1 MGPAGHAP
9 RRWAGAAPY
18 LLCVAGG
25 LAVSA
30 AMVLTVQASEV
41 PRDESPD
48 PDQRALA
55 LVRQMTL
62 DEKIHLLH
70 GPLGFAYAGQPTPAG
85 AGGGAGFIAPL
96 PRLGIPA
103 LQLNDGPLGVRN
115 ISGGTDGRATAF
127 PSAQALAASFD
138 PELAFES
145 GRIMGREARDRGFN
159 VLLAGGANIERDAWN
174 GRNFEYLGEDPVL
187 AGRLVTAQLR
197 GIQSQGVVSTVKHLV
212 ANTQETD
219 RHTVDMVVDERALRE
234 IDLLPFE
241 IAVKESG
248 AGSVMCAYNKV
259 NGVYACENARLL
271 DGILKTEWGF
281 KGWVMSDWGA
291 THSTVQSAQ
300 AGLDQEFYQE
310 RYFAGALKTAVEKG
324 EVSESRVDDM
334 ARRILRSLASVG
346 ALDRQ
351 EAVRPVDATAG
362 LAVARRVAESGIV
375 LLQNRDGLLP
385 LRADSAGKIA
395 VIGRRADVGV
405 LAGGGSSCVESI
417 GGVTIDGTPPGTA
430 PEMVQFLSTIWHRSS
445 PLEAIAALA
454 PSAKVEFA
462 SGEDVEA
469 AARLAAS
476 ADVAIVFAWQT
487 RTEGQDLPNL
497 SLPAGQDDLIR
508 KVSAA
513 NPSTVVVLQTGGAV
527 LTPWAPQVGAILAA
541 WYPGNRGGEAI
552 ANLLFGRVNPSGRLP
567 ISFPRAE
574 ADLPRPFPP
583 EPQAD
588 PMKPDSAPARSPVVT
603 LDEGLAVGYRW
614 YGSRNKVPAYE
625 FGFGLSY
632 TTFAYANLAVDPDL
646 SATFDLTNTGK
657 RAGVEVAQLYVEFPP
672 SAGEPAKRLAGWARV
687 DLAPGERR
695 RVRIAADPYAL
706 RVWDTGA
713 SEWRHPAGRYRMHVG
728 ASSRILPLVQEVDIR
743 DVQVN

>member
-1 MGPAGHAP
+1 
-9 RRWAGAAPY
+9 
-18 LLCVAGG
+18 
-25 LAVSA
+25 
-30 AMVLTVQASEV
+30 MVLGVQAAEV
-41 PRDESPD
+41 PRNGSPD
-48 PDQRALA
+48 PDERAMA

-70 GPLGFAYAGQPTPAG
+70 GSLGFAYGGRPTPRNAH
-85 AGGGAGFIAPL
+85 GGAGFVAAL

-103 LQLNDGPLGVRN
+103 IQLNDGPLGVRN
-115 ISGGTDGRATAF
+115 IGGGPEARATAF
-127 PSAQALAASFD
+127 PSSQALAATFNI
-138 PELAFES
+138 ELANAS

-159 VLLAGGANIERDAWN
+159 VLLAGGAGIERDAWN
-174 GRNFEYLGEDPVL
+174 GRNFEYLGEDPIL
-187 AGRLVTAQLR
+187 AGHLVTAQLR

-219 RHTVDMVVDERALRE
+219 RHWVDMTADERSLRE
-234 IDLLPFE
+234 VDLLPFE
-241 IAVKESG
+241 MAVKESG
-248 AGSVMCAYNKV
+248 VGSVMCAYNKV
-259 NGVYACENARLL
+259 NGVYACENAKLL
-271 DGILKTEWGF
+271 NDIVKSEWGF
-281 KGWVMSDWGA
+281 KGWIISDWGA
-291 THSTVQSAQ
+291 THSTARAAN
-300 AGLDQEFYQE
+300 AGLDQEFYEE
-310 RYFAGALKTAVEKG
+310 RYFSGALKASVEAG
-324 EVSESRVDDM
+324 EVAEARIDDM
-334 ARRILRSLASVG
+334 ARRILRSLAAVG
-346 ALDRQ
+346 ALDRN
-351 EAVRPVDATAG
+351 EEPRPVDAAAG
-362 LAVARRVAESGIV
+362 LPVAQRVAESGIV
-375 LLQNRDGLLP
+375 LLQNRGGLLP
-385 LRADSAGKIA
+385 LRADSAKRIA

-405 LAGGGSSCVESI
+405 LAGSGSSGVDAI
-417 GGVTIDGTPPGTA
+417 GGVAIDGTPPGTA
-430 PEMVQFLSTIWHRSS
+430 PEMVQFMSTLWHRSS
-445 PLEAIAALA
+445 PLDAIAALA
-454 PSAKVEFA
+454 QSGKVEFA

-508 KVSAA
+508 KVAAA
-513 NPSTVVVLQTGGAV
+513 NPSTVVVLQTGGSV

-552 ANLLFGRVNPSGRLP
+552 ANILFGRINPSGRLP

-574 ADLPRPFPP
+574 ADLPRPHPP

-588 PMKPDSAPARSPVVT
+588 SMKPESPARTPVVA

-614 YGSRNKVPAYE
+614 YDARGKTPAYE

-632 TTFAYANLAVDPDL
+632 TTFAYSNLAAKDDL
-646 SATFDLTNTGK
+646 SVEFDLANTGE
-657 RAGVEVAQLYVEFPP
+657 RQGVEVAQLYLEFPA

-706 RVWDTGA
+706 RVWDTSA

-743 DVQVN
+743 DVQVD